1 MTIPHL
7 KRSRIIKTLTD
18 RADSVHHAI
27 AETRF
32 TSVRLAVVVSAAAA
46 RTAAGQAATLTSV
59 ATAMK
64 CFEQVA
70 LVGDL
75 AVPLR
80 YVSPLGETIDS
91 AAKTLGAEIWSDMP
105 HDATHV
111 VFIGACSKVPVFA
124 VKCWWDRWAGG
135 SIPMWDNRPLG
146 EAINPLAGSL
156 AGAIAIREV
165 FATVLGD
172 ARAGMRPALSS
183 LWEPWNEVRA
193 ADRGPT
199 SFYLPNKLWF
209 IGLGHLGQ
217 GALWNL
223 ALLPG
228 HGELAILQDDQT
240 ADVENEATGLLT
252 SSKVVGRRKT
262 RIAADWIEAKGW
274 PTALVERRHHGDVKL
289 CDGDPPIAITGLD
302 DPNPRR
308 AIARNGYDYMIDAG
322 VGHGPRDF
330 ESLQIRV
337 LRKGD
342 DATKFWGH
350 PPAPKQVDEI
360 LKLDSYKRLA
370 ETHDA
375 CGTFTLAKASTAVPF
390 VGAAVGALV
399 ITQAIRLTCMLGTA
413 RMMQMELGS
422 PEMVTSGDLIL
433 GAGTNLGGILISL

>member
-7 KRSRIIKTLTD
+7 KRSRIVKTLTD
-18 RADSVHHAI
+18 RADSIDYEI
-27 AETRF
+27 AEARF
-32 TSVRLAVVVSAAAA
+32 SGVRLAMVVSPDAA
-46 RTAAGQAATLTSV
+46 RTAAGQAATLTAV

-64 CFEQVA
+64 CFERVA

-75 AVPLR
+75 AVSLR
-80 YVSPLGETIDS
+80 YIVPLGEAIDS
-91 AAKTLGAEIWSDMP
+91 AARTLGAEICPDMP

-111 VFIGACSKVPVFA
+111 VFIGAGSKVPVFA
-124 VKCWWDRWAGG
+124 VRCWWDRWAGG
-135 SIPMWDNRPLG
+135 SIPHWDNQPLG
-146 EAINPLAGSL
+146 ESINPLAGSL

-172 ARAGMRPALSS
+172 ARAGMRPAVSS
-183 LWEPWNEVRA
+183 LWEPWNEVKA

-223 ALLPG
+223 GLLPG

-252 SSKVVGRRKT
+252 SSKVVGQRKT
-262 RIAADWIEAKGW
+262 RIAADWVEAKGW
-274 PTALVERRHHGDVKL
+274 VTALIERRHHGDTKL
-289 CDGDPPIAITGLD
+289 CDGDPPIVITGLD
-302 DPNPRR
+302 SPNPRL

-330 ESLQIRV
+330 EALQIRV

-342 DATKFWGH
+342 DATKFWGG
-350 PPAPKQVDEI
+350 PPAPKQVAEI
-360 LKLDSYKRLA
+360 LKLNAYKRLA
-370 ETHDA
+370 DKHDA
-375 CGTFTLAKASTAVPF
+375 CGTFTLAQASTAVPF

-399 ITQAIRLTCMLGTA
+399 ITQAIRLACMLGTV

-422 PEMVTSGDLIL
+422 PEMVTAGDLIS
-433 GAGTNLGGILISL
+433 GPGTNVGGILISL